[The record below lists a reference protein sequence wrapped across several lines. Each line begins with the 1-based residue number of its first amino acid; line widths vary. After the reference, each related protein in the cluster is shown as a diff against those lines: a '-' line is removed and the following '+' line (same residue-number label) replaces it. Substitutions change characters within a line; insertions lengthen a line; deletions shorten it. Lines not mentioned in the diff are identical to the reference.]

1 MIKSRSLVLAHLGVA
16 VAAFAGGT
24 AMALMQALSRADVDL
39 PLRSPE
45 MYYLSVTAHGVL
57 LALVF
62 TTFFIMALGYLVAET
77 TLDRLDTPGLAWAG
91 FWVAVVGTVLTTLA
105 ILSGTSTVLY
115 TFYPPLQAHPTF
127 YVGATLLVVG
137 SWVWCGVLIRTYL
150 GWRRTHAGAPTPL
163 AMHGMMASV
172 VIWILATSGLAV
184 EMVGMILP
192 WSFGLVETIDPIVA
206 RTWFWWFGH
215 PLTYFWLVPA
225 YVLWYTIIPRVAG
238 GRLFSDPLT
247 RVVFV
252 MFMLFS
258 TPVGL
263 HHQFS
268 DPGIG
273 SGWKL
278 AHTITTFAILFPS
291 LVTAFTVL
299 ASLEDA
305 GRRRGATG
313 LFDWIGRLPWRDPF
327 FASVA
332 LAMITFA
339 LGGFGGAV
347 NAAYSMNVMV
357 HNTAWVQGHF
367 HLTVGTAVALS
378 FMGCTYWL
386 LPRLTGRALA
396 WRPIAVAQPYL
407 WFVGMQI
414 FSLSSHVA
422 GLLGMPRRVY
432 TGDFLG
438 AEAADAWSWL
448 TDVSAVGGV
457 VLFVSAMGY
466 VAVCLATIVV
476 GEPSVD
482 TAIEYAEPI
491 EPVAAE
497 SGLWDRFG
505 LWTFVAVVLIA
516 IAYVG
521 PFVQLLSLERFGSQA
536 FRPF

>member
-1 MIKSRSLVLAHLGVA
+1 
-16 VAAFAGGT
+16 
-24 AMALMQALSRADVDL
+24 
-39 PLRSPE
+39 
-45 MYYLSVTAHGVL
+45 
-57 LALVF
+57 
-62 TTFFIMALGYLVAET
+62 
-77 TLDRLDTPGLAWAG
+77 
-91 FWVAVVGTVLTTLA
+91 
-105 ILSGTSTVLY
+105 
-115 TFYPPLQAHPTF
+115 
-127 YVGATLLVVG
+127 
-137 SWVWCGVLIRTYL
+137 
-150 GWRRTHAGAPTPL
+150 
-163 AMHGMMASV
+163 
-172 VIWILATSGLAV
+172 
-184 EMVGMILP
+184 
-192 WSFGLVETIDPIVA
+192 
-206 RTWFWWFGH
+206 
-215 PLTYFWLVPA
+215 
-225 YVLWYTIIPRVAG
+225 VLWYTLIPRVAG

-252 MFMLFS
+252 MFILFS

-263 HHQFS
+263 HHQFG

-273 SGWKL
+273 AGWKL
-278 AHTITTFAILFPS
+278 AHTVTTFAILFPS
-291 LVTAFTVL
+291 LVTAFTVT

-305 GRRRGATG
+305 GRRQGATG

-327 FASVA
+327 VASVA

-378 FMGCTYWL
+378 FMGYTYWL

-396 WRPIAVAQPYL
+396 WRPIAVAQPYA

-422 GLLGMPRRVY
+422 GLRGMPRRVY

-438 AEAADAWSWL
+438 AEAAEAWNWL

-457 VLFVSAMGY
+457 VLFASAMAY
-466 VAVCLATIVV
+466 VAVFLATLVA
-476 GEPSVD
+476 GEPAAEV
-482 TAIEYAEPI
+482 AIAYADPI
-491 EPVAAE
+491 APVAAPA
-497 SGLWDRFG
+497 GIWDRFG
-505 LWTFVAVVLIA
+505 LWTAVAVVLIA

-521 PFVQLLSLERFGSQA
+521 PLVSLYSLERFGSQG